1 MAARKIE
8 EISATLAKLAKPGMT
23 HKQLLEAPRLEHRE
37 ASKKE
42 IVRAAFYA
50 VTTGADT
57 DLSKAMQ
64 LQRFALTERLGADRA
79 DRVGS

>member
-8 EISATLAKLAKPGMT
+8 EISATLVKLAKPGMT
-23 HKQLLEAPRLEHRE
+23 HKQLLEAARLEHPE

-50 VTTGADT
+50 LTTSADT
-57 DLSKAMQ
+57 DLGKAMQ
-64 LQRFALTERLGADRA
+64 LQRFALTERLGTDRA
-79 DRVGS
+79 DRAGS